1 MTASDPSSADGPRA
15 IRVLVVDDDALV
27 RQSLRSILGAAAGI
41 EVIGDVSNGADAV
54 AFARERR
61 PDVVLMDVRMPG
73 LPGPESTAALLA
85 EVPSTRVIAIT
96 SFDSEDYVFRM
107 LEAGASGFLLKDSAT
122 AHFAE
127 AVRSVHAGEGF
138 VSPRST
144 VHLIARFAGGRD
156 HAVRREAQARF
167 QTLTRREQDIAVLV
181 AEGASNS
188 EIADALHLSV
198 ATVKTHLEQARQ
210 KLGARNRALMC
221 IAVERAGFGPGM
233 V

>member
-1 MTASDPSSADGPRA
+1 MSVSGPPSVEDPPA

-27 RQSLRSILGAAAGI
+27 RQSLRAILGAAADI
-41 EVIGDVSNGADAV
+41 EVIGDLSNGVDAI

-73 LPGPESTAALLA
+73 MPGPESTAALLA
-85 EVPSTRVIAIT
+85 EVPGAKVIAIT

-122 AHFAE
+122 AHFAD
-127 AVRSVHAGEGF
+127 AVRSVHSGEGF

-156 HAVRREAQARF
+156 HAMHREAQQRF
-167 QTLTRREQDIAVLV
+167 ATLTPRERDIAVLV
-181 AEGASNS
+181 AEGASNN
-188 EIADALHLSV
+188 EIALALHLSV
-198 ATVKTHLEQARQ
+198 ATVKTHLEQARL

-233 V
+233 A